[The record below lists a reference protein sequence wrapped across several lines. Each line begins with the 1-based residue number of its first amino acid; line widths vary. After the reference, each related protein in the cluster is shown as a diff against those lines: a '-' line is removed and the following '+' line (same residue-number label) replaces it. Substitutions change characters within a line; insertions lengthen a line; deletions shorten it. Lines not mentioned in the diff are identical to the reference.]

1 MKNKNHLKEII
12 DFDKSV
18 KKTEKSLIF
27 NDEFFKECQIVKY
40 RFLFEEYD
48 ILYFKFG
55 TYCKNWRGDIFF
67 IEKLNFSDKYQ
78 YQWHSAFKFL
88 LNDTDRFI
96 LNGID
101 GFILNDIDGFILND
115 IDGFVLNDIDGYEN
129 MLTLSKYDK
138 KIRLVFD
145 THTRAEFQDITIAY
159 SFDELIDGLYLS
171 DN

>member
-18 KKTEKSLIF
+18 KRTEKSLIF

-55 TYCKNWRGDIFF
+55 TCCKNWRCDIFF

-78 YQWHSAFKFL
+78 YQWHSAFK
-88 LNDTDRFI
+88 
-96 LNGID
+96 
-101 GFILNDIDGFILND
+101 
-115 IDGFVLNDIDGYEN
+115 FVLNDIDGYEN

>member
-40 RFLFEEYD
+40 RFLFDEYD
-48 ILYFKFG
+48 ILYFKTG
-55 TYCKNWRGDIFF
+55 TCCKNWRGDIFF

-78 YQWHSAFKFL
+78 YQWHSAFKF
-88 LNDTDRFI
+88 I
-96 LNGID
+96 
-101 GFILNDIDGFILND
+101 
-115 IDGFVLNDIDGYEN
+115 LNDIDGYEN

>member
-1 MKNKNHLKEII
+1 MENKNHLKEII

-27 NDEFFKECQIVKY
+27 NDEFFKECGIVKY

-55 TYCKNWRGDIFF
+55 TCCKNWRGDIFF

-96 LNGID
+96 LN
-101 GFILNDIDGFILND
+101 DIDE
-115 IDGFVLNDIDGYEN
+115 FVLNDIDGYEN

-145 THTRAEFQDITIAY
+145 THTRAEFQDITITY

>member
-27 NDEFFKECQIVKY
+27 NDEFFKECGIVKY
-40 RFLFEEYD
+40 HFLFEEYD

-55 TYCKNWRGDIFF
+55 TCCKNWRGDIFF

-78 YQWHSAFKFL
+78 YQWHSAFK
-88 LNDTDRFI
+88 
-96 LNGID
+96 
-101 GFILNDIDGFILND
+101 
-115 IDGFVLNDIDGYEN
+115 FVLNDIDGYEN

>member
-1 MKNKNHLKEII
+1 MENKNHLKEII
-12 DFDKSV
+12 DFEKSI
-18 KKTEKSLIF
+18 KRTEKSLIF
-27 NDEFFKECQIVKY
+27 NDEFFKECEIVKY

-48 ILYFKFG
+48 TLYFKFG
-55 TYCKNWRGDIFF
+55 TCCKNWRGNIFF

-78 YQWHSAFKFL
+78 YQWHSAFK
-88 LNDTDRFI
+88 
-96 LNGID
+96 
-101 GFILNDIDGFILND
+101 
-115 IDGFVLNDIDGYEN
+115 FVLNDIDGYEN

>member
-27 NDEFFKECQIVKY
+27 NDEFFKECGIVKY
-40 RFLFEEYD
+40 HFLFEEYD
-48 ILYFKFG
+48 ILYFKTG
-55 TYCKNWRGDIFF
+55 TCCKNWRGDIFF

-78 YQWHSAFKFL
+78 SQWHSAFK
-88 LNDTDRFI
+88 
-96 LNGID
+96 
-101 GFILNDIDGFILND
+101 
-115 IDGFVLNDIDGYEN
+115 FVLNDIDGYEN

>member
-1 MKNKNHLKEII
+1 MENKNHLKEII

-18 KKTEKSLIF
+18 KKAEKSLIF

-55 TYCKNWRGDIFF
+55 TCCKNWRGDIFF

-78 YQWHSAFKFL
+78 YQWHSAFKF
-88 LNDTDRFI
+88 
-96 LNGID
+96 
-101 GFILNDIDGFILND
+101 
-115 IDGFVLNDIDGYEN
+115 VLNDIDGYEN

-138 KIRLVFD
+138 KIHLVFD
-145 THTRAEFQDITIAY
+145 THTRAEFQYITIAY

>member
-1 MKNKNHLKEII
+1 MENKNHLKEII

-55 TYCKNWRGDIFF
+55 TCCKNWRSDIFF

-78 YQWHSAFKFL
+78 YQWHSAFK
-88 LNDTDRFI
+88 
-96 LNGID
+96 
-101 GFILNDIDGFILND
+101 
-115 IDGFVLNDIDGYEN
+115 FVLNDIDGYEN

>member
-1 MKNKNHLKEII
+1 MENKNHLKEII

-18 KKTEKSLIF
+18 KKAEKSLIF

-55 TYCKNWRGDIFF
+55 TCCKNWRGDIFF

-78 YQWHSAFKFL
+78 YQWHSAFKF
-88 LNDTDRFI
+88 
-96 LNGID
+96 
-101 GFILNDIDGFILND
+101 
-115 IDGFVLNDIDGYEN
+115 VLNDIDGYEN
-129 MLTLSKYDK
+129 MLTLSKRDK

>member
-1 MKNKNHLKEII
+1 MKNKNYLKEII

-27 NDEFFKECQIVKY
+27 NDEFFKECQIMKY
-40 RFLFEEYD
+40 RFLFDEYD
-48 ILYFKFG
+48 ILYFKTG
-55 TYCKNWRGDIFF
+55 TCCKNWRGDIFF
-67 IEKLNFSDKYQ
+67 IEKLNFSDRYQ
-78 YQWHSAFKFL
+78 YQWHSAFK
-88 LNDTDRFI
+88 
-96 LNGID
+96 
-101 GFILNDIDGFILND
+101 
-115 IDGFVLNDIDGYEN
+115 FVLNDIDGYEN

-138 KIRLVFD
+138 KICLVFD

>member
-18 KKTEKSLIF
+18 KRTEKSLIF

-40 RFLFEEYD
+40 RFLFDEYD
-48 ILYFKFG
+48 ILYFKTG
-55 TYCKNWRGDIFF
+55 TCCKNWRGDIFF

-88 LNDTDRFI
+88 LNDIDRFI
-96 LNGID
+96 LND
-101 GFILNDIDGFILND
+101 VDE
-115 IDGFVLNDIDGYEN
+115 FVLNDIDGYEN

-145 THTRAEFQDITIAY
+145 THTRAEFQYITIAY
-159 SFDELIDGLYLS
+159 SFDELIINRWTLFK
-171 DN
+171 

>member
-1 MKNKNHLKEII
+1 MENKNHLKEII

-55 TYCKNWRGDIFF
+55 TCCKNWRSDIFF

-88 LNDTDRFI
+88 LNDIDR
-96 LNGID
+96 
-101 GFILNDIDGFILND
+101 FILNDIDE
-115 IDGFVLNDIDGYEN
+115 FVLNDIDGYEN

-145 THTRAEFQDITIAY
+145 THTRAEFQYITIAY
-159 SFDELIDGLYLS
+159 NFDELIDGLYLS

>member
-1 MKNKNHLKEII
+1 MENKNHLKKII

-27 NDEFFKECQIVKY
+27 NDEFFKECGIVKY
-40 RFLFEEYD
+40 HFLFEEYD

-55 TYCKNWRGDIFF
+55 TCCKNWRGDIFF

-78 YQWHSAFKFL
+78 SQWHSAFK
-88 LNDTDRFI
+88 
-96 LNGID
+96 
-101 GFILNDIDGFILND
+101 
-115 IDGFVLNDIDGYEN
+115 FVLNDIDGYEN

>member
-1 MKNKNHLKEII
+1 MENKNHLKEII

-18 KKTEKSLIF
+18 KKAEKSLIF

-55 TYCKNWRGDIFF
+55 TCCKNWRCDIFF

-78 YQWHSAFKFL
+78 YQWHSAFK
-88 LNDTDRFI
+88 
-96 LNGID
+96 
-101 GFILNDIDGFILND
+101 
-115 IDGFVLNDIDGYEN
+115 FVLNDIDGYEN

>member
-12 DFDKSV
+12 DFEKSI
-18 KKTEKSLIF
+18 KRTEKSLIF
-27 NDEFFKECQIVKY
+27 NDEFFKECEIVKY

-48 ILYFKFG
+48 TLYFKFG
-55 TYCKNWRGDIFF
+55 TCCKNWRGNIFF

-78 YQWHSAFKFL
+78 YQWHSV
-88 LNDTDRFI
+88 FI
-96 LNGID
+96 
-101 GFILNDIDGFILND
+101 
-115 IDGFVLNDIDGYEN
+115 FVLNDIDGYEN
-129 MLTLSKYDK
+129 MLTLSKRDK

>member
-1 MKNKNHLKEII
+1 MENKNHLKEII
-12 DFDKSV
+12 DFDKSE

-27 NDEFFKECQIVKY
+27 NDEFFKECGIVKY
-40 RFLFEEYD
+40 HFLFEEYD

-55 TYCKNWRGDIFF
+55 TCCKNWRGDIFF

-78 YQWHSAFKFL
+78 YQWHSAFK
-88 LNDTDRFI
+88 
-96 LNGID
+96 
-101 GFILNDIDGFILND
+101 
-115 IDGFVLNDIDGYEN
+115 FVLNDIDGYEN

>member
-27 NDEFFKECQIVKY
+27 NDEFFKECQIMKY

-55 TYCKNWRGDIFF
+55 TCCKNWRCDIFF

-78 YQWHSAFKFL
+78 YQWHSAFK
-88 LNDTDRFI
+88 
-96 LNGID
+96 
-101 GFILNDIDGFILND
+101 
-115 IDGFVLNDIDGYEN
+115 FVLNDIDGYEN

-145 THTRAEFQDITIAY
+145 THTRAEFQDITITY

>member
-48 ILYFKFG
+48 ILYFKTG
-55 TYCKNWRGDIFF
+55 TCCKNWRGDIFF

-78 YQWHSAFKFL
+78 YQWHSAFKFV
-88 LNDTDRFI
+88 

-101 GFILNDIDGFILND
+101 G
-115 IDGFVLNDIDGYEN
+115 YKN

>member
-1 MKNKNHLKEII
+1 MENKNHLKKII

-27 NDEFFKECQIVKY
+27 NDEFFKECQIMKY

-55 TYCKNWRGDIFF
+55 TCCKNWRGDIFF

-78 YQWHSAFKFL
+78 SQWHSAFK
-88 LNDTDRFI
+88 
-96 LNGID
+96 
-101 GFILNDIDGFILND
+101 
-115 IDGFVLNDIDGYEN
+115 FVLNDIDGYEN

>member
-1 MKNKNHLKEII
+1 MENKNHLKEII
-12 DFDKSV
+12 DFEKSI
-18 KKTEKSLIF
+18 KRTEKSLIF
-27 NDEFFKECQIVKY
+27 NDEFFKEFQIVKY
-40 RFLFEEYD
+40 LFLFEEYD
-48 ILYFKFG
+48 ILYFKTG
-55 TYCKNWRGDIFF
+55 TCCKNWRGDIFF

-78 YQWHSAFKFL
+78 YQWHSAFK
-88 LNDTDRFI
+88 
-96 LNGID
+96 
-101 GFILNDIDGFILND
+101 
-115 IDGFVLNDIDGYEN
+115 FVLNDIDGYEN

>member
-1 MKNKNHLKEII
+1 MENKNHLKEII
-12 DFDKSV
+12 DFEKSI

-27 NDEFFKECQIVKY
+27 NDEFFKECEIVKY

-55 TYCKNWRGDIFF
+55 TCCKNWRGDIFF

-78 YQWHSAFKFL
+78 YQWHSAFK
-88 LNDTDRFI
+88 
-96 LNGID
+96 
-101 GFILNDIDGFILND
+101 
-115 IDGFVLNDIDGYEN
+115 FVLNDIDGYEN

-145 THTRAEFQDITIAY
+145 THTRAEFQYITIAY

>member
-48 ILYFKFG
+48 TLYFKFG
-55 TYCKNWRGDIFF
+55 TCCKNWRGDIFF

-78 YQWHSAFKFL
+78 YQWHSAFK
-88 LNDTDRFI
+88 
-96 LNGID
+96 
-101 GFILNDIDGFILND
+101 
-115 IDGFVLNDIDGYEN
+115 FVLNDIDGYEN

>member
-1 MKNKNHLKEII
+1 MENKNHLKEII
-12 DFDKSV
+12 DFEKSI
-18 KKTEKSLIF
+18 KRTEKSLIF
-27 NDEFFKECQIVKY
+27 NDEFFKECEIVKY

-48 ILYFKFG
+48 TLYFKFG
-55 TYCKNWRGDIFF
+55 TCCKNWRGDIFF

-78 YQWHSAFKFL
+78 YQWHSAFK
-88 LNDTDRFI
+88 
-96 LNGID
+96 
-101 GFILNDIDGFILND
+101 
-115 IDGFVLNDIDGYEN
+115 FVLNDIDGYEN

-159 SFDELIDGLYLS
+159 SFDKLIDGLYLS

>member
-18 KKTEKSLIF
+18 KRTEKSLIF

-55 TYCKNWRGDIFF
+55 TCCKNWRCDIFF

-78 YQWHSAFKFL
+78 YQWHSAFK
-88 LNDTDRFI
+88 
-96 LNGID
+96 
-101 GFILNDIDGFILND
+101 
-115 IDGFVLNDIDGYEN
+115 FVLNDIDGYEN

-159 SFDELIDGLYLS
+159 SFDELIGGLYLS

>member
-18 KKTEKSLIF
+18 KKAKKSLIF

-55 TYCKNWRGDIFF
+55 TCCKNWRGDIFF

-78 YQWHSAFKFL
+78 SQWHSAFK
-88 LNDTDRFI
+88 
-96 LNGID
+96 
-101 GFILNDIDGFILND
+101 
-115 IDGFVLNDIDGYEN
+115 FVLNDIDGYEN

>member
-1 MKNKNHLKEII
+1 MENKNYLKEII

-55 TYCKNWRGDIFF
+55 TCCKNWRGDIFF

-78 YQWHSAFKFL
+78 YQWHSAFK
-88 LNDTDRFI
+88 
-96 LNGID
+96 
-101 GFILNDIDGFILND
+101 
-115 IDGFVLNDIDGYEN
+115 FVLNDIDGYEN

>member
-18 KKTEKSLIF
+18 KRTEKSLIF

-48 ILYFKFG
+48 ILYFKTG
-55 TYCKNWRGDIFF
+55 TCCKNWRGDIFF

-78 YQWHSAFKFL
+78 YQWHSAFK
-88 LNDTDRFI
+88 
-96 LNGID
+96 
-101 GFILNDIDGFILND
+101 
-115 IDGFVLNDIDGYEN
+115 FVLNDIDGYEN

-145 THTRAEFQDITIAY
+145 THTRAEFQDITITY

>member
-27 NDEFFKECQIVKY
+27 NDEFFKECEIVKY

-55 TYCKNWRGDIFF
+55 TCCKNWRGNIFF

-78 YQWHSAFKFL
+78 YQWHS
-88 LNDTDRFI
+88 
-96 LNGID
+96 
-101 GFILNDIDGFILND
+101 GFI
-115 IDGFVLNDIDGYEN
+115 FVLNNIDGYEN

-145 THTRAEFQDITIAY
+145 THTRAEFQSITIAY
-159 SFDELIDGLYLS
+159 SFDELIDGLYL
-171 DN
+171 NNN

>member
-18 KKTEKSLIF
+18 KKAEKSLIF

-55 TYCKNWRGDIFF
+55 TCCKNWRGDIFF

-78 YQWHSAFKFL
+78 YQWHSAFKF
-88 LNDTDRFI
+88 
-96 LNGID
+96 
-101 GFILNDIDGFILND
+101 
-115 IDGFVLNDIDGYEN
+115 VLNDIDGYEN

-138 KIRLVFD
+138 KIHLVFD
-145 THTRAEFQDITIAY
+145 THTRAEFQYITIAY

>member
-1 MKNKNHLKEII
+1 MENKNHLKEII
-12 DFDKSV
+12 DFEKSI
-18 KKTEKSLIF
+18 KRTEKSLIF
-27 NDEFFKECQIVKY
+27 NDEFFKECEIVKY

-55 TYCKNWRGDIFF
+55 TCCKNWRGDIFF

-78 YQWHSAFKFL
+78 YQWHSV
-88 LNDTDRFI
+88 FI
-96 LNGID
+96 
-101 GFILNDIDGFILND
+101 
-115 IDGFVLNDIDGYEN
+115 FVLNNIDGYEN
-129 MLTLSKYDK
+129 MLTLSKRDK

>member
-12 DFDKSV
+12 DFDKSE

-27 NDEFFKECQIVKY
+27 NDEFFKECEIVKY

-48 ILYFKFG
+48 TLYFKFG
-55 TYCKNWRGDIFF
+55 TCCKNWRGDIFF

-78 YQWHSAFKFL
+78 YQWHSV
-88 LNDTDRFI
+88 FI
-96 LNGID
+96 
-101 GFILNDIDGFILND
+101 
-115 IDGFVLNDIDGYEN
+115 FVLNNIDGYEN
-129 MLTLSKYDK
+129 MLTLSKHDK

-145 THTRAEFQDITIAY
+145 THTRAEFQSITIAY
-159 SFDELIDGLYLS
+159 SFDELIDGLYLN

>member
-1 MKNKNHLKEII
+1 MENRNHLKEII
-12 DFDKSV
+12 DFEKSI
-18 KKTEKSLIF
+18 KRTEKSLIF
-27 NDEFFKECQIVKY
+27 NDEFFKECGIVKY
-40 RFLFEEYD
+40 HFLFEEYD

-55 TYCKNWRGDIFF
+55 TCCKNWRGDIFF

-78 YQWHSAFKFL
+78 YQWHSAFK
-88 LNDTDRFI
+88 
-96 LNGID
+96 
-101 GFILNDIDGFILND
+101 
-115 IDGFVLNDIDGYEN
+115 FVLNDIDGYEN

>member
-1 MKNKNHLKEII
+1 MENKNHLKEII
-12 DFDKSV
+12 DFEKSI
-18 KKTEKSLIF
+18 KRTGKSLIF
-27 NDEFFKECQIVKY
+27 NDEFFNECEIVKY

-48 ILYFKFG
+48 ILYFKTG
-55 TYCKNWRGDIFF
+55 TCCKNWRGDIFF
-67 IEKLNFSDKYQ
+67 IEKLNFFDKYQ

-88 LNDTDRFI
+88 LNDIGR
-96 LNGID
+96 
-101 GFILNDIDGFILND
+101 FILNDIDE
-115 IDGFVLNDIDGYEN
+115 YEN

>member
-1 MKNKNHLKEII
+1 MENKNHLKEII

-18 KKTEKSLIF
+18 KRTEKSLIF

-55 TYCKNWRGDIFF
+55 TCCKNWRGDIFF

-78 YQWHSAFKFL
+78 YQWNSAFKFL
-88 LNDTDRFI
+88 LNDIDRFI
-96 LNGID
+96 
-101 GFILNDIDGFILND
+101 
-115 IDGFVLNDIDGYEN
+115 LNDIDGYEN

-145 THTRAEFQDITIAY
+145 THTRAEFQYITIAY

>member
-48 ILYFKFG
+48 ILYFKFV
-55 TYCKNWRGDIFF
+55 TCCKNWRGDIFF

-88 LNDTDRFI
+88 LNDIGR
-96 LNGID
+96 
-101 GFILNDIDGFILND
+101 FILNDIDE
-115 IDGFVLNDIDGYEN
+115 YEN

-145 THTRAEFQDITIAY
+145 THTRAEFQYITIAY